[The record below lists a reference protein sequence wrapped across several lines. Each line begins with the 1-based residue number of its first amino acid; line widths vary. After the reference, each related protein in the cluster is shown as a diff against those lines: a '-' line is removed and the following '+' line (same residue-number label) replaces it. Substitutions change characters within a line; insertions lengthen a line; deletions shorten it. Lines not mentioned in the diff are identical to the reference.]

1 MGNQWKQWQTILLG
15 SKITAVGVCSP
26 EIKMLLPLGRK
37 AMTNLDSISKSWHV
51 TLPTKVLPSQS
62 YGFSSSH
69 VWMQE
74 LDYKEIWVLK
84 NWCFWTVVLEKTL
97 ENPLDCRK
105 IQPVNPKG
113 NQSWLLIGR
122 NDAEAEA
129 PIVWPPGAKSWLIGK
144 DPDSGKD
151 WRQEEKRMTEDE
163 MVEWHHWLNV
173 YEFEQALRVG
183 DKQGSLACCSSWG
196 GKESDTTEQLNWT
209 ESICSKMVK
218 DYNGKASSFRVEL
231 MIKCFLNQLD
241 SVKAHYDHVSQKQYT
256 ENAVMFLCH
265 WCKKC
270 TTSIQ
275 WQESIIRQPMLRDIL
290 WNNWP
295 DLFKS
300 MRSKGG

>member
-1 MGNQWKQWQTILLG
+1 
-15 SKITAVGVCSP
+15 
-26 EIKMLLPLGRK
+26 
-37 AMTNLDSISKSWHV
+37 MT
-51 TLPTKVLPSQS
+51 
-62 YGFSSSH
+62 
-69 VWMQE
+69 
-74 LDYKEIWVLK
+74 
-84 NWCFWTVVLEKTL
+84 
-97 ENPLDCRK
+97 
-105 IQPVNPKG
+105 
-113 NQSWLLIGR
+113 
-122 NDAEAEA
+122 EAETET
-129 PIVWPPGAKSWLIGK
+129 PILWPPEEKWLIGK

-151 WRQEEKRMTEDE
+151 WRQKEKRTTEDE

-183 DKQGSLACCSSWG
+183 DKQGSLACCISWG

-256 ENAVMFLCH
+256 ENGVMFLWH

-270 TTSIQ
+270 TNSIQ
-275 WQESIIRQPMLRDIL
+275 LQESIIRQPMLRDIL
-290 WNNWP
+290 WNNNWP

-300 MRSKGG
+300 MTSKGG